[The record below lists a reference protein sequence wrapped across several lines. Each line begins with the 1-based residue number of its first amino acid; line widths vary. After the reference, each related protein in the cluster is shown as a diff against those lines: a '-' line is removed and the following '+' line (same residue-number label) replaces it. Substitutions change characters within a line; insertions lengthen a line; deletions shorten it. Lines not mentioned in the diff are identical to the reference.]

1 MSSAASVAMSDE
13 QRFQRIA
20 GVTTMLSFLSALA
33 SDICLGVATNFR
45 PSALS
50 NPSSLITIG
59 TDGANFFRWGMVFD
73 VFGYYVLLTP
83 LALVLWKWLRPNG
96 GLLVTLY
103 TWCGLGYILVGA
115 MGAIL
120 LAAVEPPLIIQ
131 YVQARSAQR
140 ETLQIVFTSFLNA
153 VYLGLWN
160 PLEALLAGIW
170 WVGIGSLLRYRRPG
184 LGIVSM
190 LLGVGALLDAFGNFV
205 GLEPVFLLGVSWLVF
220 FFFVW
225 VAWCGIEL
233 LWRPSINTEM
243 RQ

>member
-1 MSSAASVAMSDE
+1 MSDE

-20 GVTTMLSFLSALA
+20 GMTTMLSLLPALA
-33 SDICLGVATNFR
+33 SGICLAAAANFR
-45 PSALS
+45 LNALS
-50 NPSSLITIG
+50 NPSTLITIG
-59 TDGANFFRWGMVFD
+59 TDGALLFRWGMVLD
-73 VFGYYVLLTP
+73 VFGYYLLLTP
-83 LALVLWKWLRPNG
+83 LALWWWKWLKPNG
-96 GLLVTLY
+96 SLLVTLY
-103 TWCGLGYILVGA
+103 TWCGLAYILVGA

-131 YVQARSAQR
+131 YVQASSTQR

-170 WVGIGSLLRYRRPG
+170 WVGVGSLLRRERRG
-184 LGIVSM
+184 LGIVSI
-190 LLGVGALLDAFGNFV
+190 LLGVGALLDAFGNFMGV
-205 GLEPVFLLGVSWLVF
+205 EPIFLLGVSWLVL

-233 LWRPSINTEM
+233 LWRPRHNHER

>member
-1 MSSAASVAMSDE
+1 MSDE
-13 QRFQRIA
+13 QKFQRIA
-20 GVTTMLSFLSALA
+20 GVTTMLSFLPALA
-33 SDICLGVATNFR
+33 SGICLGVAANFR
-45 PSALS
+45 LSALS

-59 TDGANFFRWGMVFD
+59 TNGANLFRWGMVFD

-83 LALVLWKWLRPNG
+83 LALLLWKWLRPNRP
-96 GLLVTLY
+96 LLVTLY

-115 MGAIL
+115 MGAII

-131 YVQARSAQR
+131 YAQASSAQR

-170 WVGIGSLLRYRRPG
+170 WVGIGSLLRYQRPG
-184 LGIVSM
+184 LGIVSI

-205 GLEPVFLLGVSWLVF
+205 GLETLFLLGVGWLVF

-225 VAWCGIEL
+225 LAWCGIEL
-233 LWRPSINTEM
+233 LWRPSINHAK

>member
-1 MSSAASVAMSDE
+1 MSDE

-20 GVTTMLSFLSALA
+20 GVTTMLSFLPALA
-33 SDICLGVATNFR
+33 SGICLAAAANFR
-45 PSALS
+45 LSALS

-59 TDGANFFRWGMVFD
+59 TDGAHLFRWGMVLD
-73 VFGYYVLLTP
+73 VFGYYVLLMP
-83 LALVLWKWLRPNG
+83 LALWLWKWLKPNDP
-96 GLLVTLY
+96 LLMTLY
-103 TWCGLGYILVGA
+103 TGCGLAYILVGA

-120 LAAVEPPLIIQ
+120 LAAVEPPLIMQ
-131 YVQARSAQR
+131 YAQVSGAQR
-140 ETLQIVFTSFLNA
+140 ETLHIVFTSFLNA

-170 WVGIGSLLRYRRPG
+170 WVGVGSLLRRERRG
-184 LGIVSM
+184 LGMVSI

-205 GLEPVFLLGVSWLVF
+205 GLEPIFLLGASWLVL

-225 VAWCGIEL
+225 AAWCGIEL
-233 LWRPSINTEM
+233 LWPASSNHKR